1 MTTGVLLRIIA
12 RRWYVLVIALV
23 VAGCAFVLM
32 NRAGGAYVAQTNVM
46 FIAPGTDA
54 IGTFDDGYRDTLV
67 NFAAAIERDFHDG
80 KQTDR
85 LAEHASLFGAGVSE
99 GYQVVLPNSGGQWEN
114 SFATPALAVNVTGRS
129 AAAVSSTMSRLLE
142 RIDSLARD
150 RQLESNVA
158 PENMI
163 LTDRLPAEAVISYV
177 GSSRS
182 TQARALVM
190 LVAVSLCIAS
200 ALAAWIDHRAGRRRL
215 PAQITSSSLSLHPRK
230 VRVP

>member
-1 MTTGVLLRIIA
+1 MTTGVLLRIFA

-23 VAGCAFVLM
+23 VAGFAFVLM
-32 NRAGGAYVAQTNVM
+32 NRAGGAYVAQTKVM

-54 IGTFDDGYRDTLV
+54 IGTFNDGLRDTVV
-67 NFAAAIERDFHDG
+67 NFAAVIEREIHDG

-85 LAEHASLFGAGVSE
+85 LAEHASLFGAGVPE

-114 SFATPALAVNVTGRS
+114 SFATPALAVSVTGPS
-129 AAAVSSTMSRLLE
+129 AADVSSTMSRLLD
-142 RIDSLARD
+142 RIDFLARD

-163 LTDRLPAEAVISYV
+163 VTDRLPTEAVISYA
-177 GSSRS
+177 GSSLS

-190 LVAVSLCIAS
+190 LVAVSLGIAS
-200 ALAAWIDHRAGRRRL
+200 TLAVRIDHRARRHRPL
-215 PAQITSSSLSLHPRK
+215 AQTTSSPSTRHPRK